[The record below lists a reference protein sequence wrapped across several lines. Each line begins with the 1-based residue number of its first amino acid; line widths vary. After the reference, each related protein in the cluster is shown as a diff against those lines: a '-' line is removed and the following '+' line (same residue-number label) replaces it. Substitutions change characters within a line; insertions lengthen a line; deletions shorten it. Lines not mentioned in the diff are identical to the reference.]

1 MIDDEREHLDG
12 AAETPVAETLDERAN
27 DDCSNDDRL
36 NYDRIIPRL
45 LRNMLVAGILLL
57 GPAFW
62 YYRWAGAIGFAFG
75 VAVSYV
81 NFHSLTRG
89 IEGLADRIVNRNSRE
104 KGGRIV
110 LRFLVRYG
118 LVGAAAYVIF
128 KSSSLAFRG
137 FLWGLCVPVAAL
149 MAEAAWEGY
158 TAFRRSE

>member
-1 MIDDEREHLDG
+1 MMNDEREHLDKTEG
-12 AAETPVAETLDERAN
+12 TPAAETLDECMKNERT
-27 DDCSNDDRL
+27 

-45 LRNMLVAGILLL
+45 LRNILAAGVLLL
-57 GPAFW
+57 WPAFW
-62 YYRWAGAIGFAFG
+62 YYHWAGAIGFVFG

-89 IEGLADRIVNRNSRE
+89 VEGLADRIVNRNSRE

-128 KSSSLAFRG
+128 KSSALAFRG
-137 FLWGLCVPVAAL
+137 FLWGLCVPIAAL
-149 MAEAAWEGY
+149 MVEAAWEGY
-158 TAFRRSE
+158 AAFRRSE